1 VRSAT
6 KTFVGLAGIGVLV
19 ATAKLGMPLPVAANT
34 VAASGTQTAAPEAT
48 ATPGATA
55 KPTPKP
61 ASGGTSTKPA
71 TKPAKKPGS
80 TSTKPATPAPA
91 PAPTTTSVSQS
102 GSAISYKYGVVQVK
116 VTKEGGNITAIT
128 YLKKSATDGRSA
140 VFPDL
145 VVAAKAAN
153 GSNIRNISKATFT
166 TDAFKKALDSAL
178 AKF

>member
-1 VRSAT
+1 MRSAT

-34 VAASGTQTAAPEAT
+34 VAAPETQTATPEPT
-48 ATPGATA
+48 ATPTATTTT
-55 KPTPKP
+55 KPT
-61 ASGGTSTKPA
+61 SGGTSTKTA
-71 TKPAKKPGS
+71 TKPSGA
-80 TSTKPATPAPA
+80 TTTTPATPE
-91 PAPTTTSVSQS
+91 PTTTPAPSTASSQS
-102 GSAISYKYGVVQVK
+102 GSTISYKYGVVQVK
-116 VTKEGGNITAIT
+116 VTKDAGNITAIT

-153 GSNIRNISKATFT
+153 GSNIRNISGATFT
-166 TDAFKKALDSAL
+166 VDAFKKALDSAL

>member
-6 KTFVGLAGIGVLV
+6 KTFVGLAGIGVVL
-19 ATAKLGMPLPVAANT
+19 ASAKLGMPVAVAAAPVANA
-34 VAASGTQTAAPEAT
+34 TAAPTPT
-48 ATPGATA
+48 ATPTPAETPNTT
-55 KPTPKP
+55 PTKKP
-61 ASGGTSTKPA
+61 ATTPSAPSTKP
-71 TKPAKKPGS
+71 
-80 TSTKPATPAPA
+80 
-91 PAPTTTSVSQS
+91 TTSVASTTKS

-116 VTKEGGNITAIT
+116 VTKKSGKISSIS

-153 GSNIRNISKATFT
+153 GSGISNISGATFT
-166 TDAFKKALDSAL
+166 VDAFKKALDSAL

>member
-1 VRSAT
+1 MRSAT

-61 ASGGTSTKPA
+61 ASGGTS

-153 GSNIRNISKATFT
+153 GSNIRNISRATFT